1 MQLEKAK
8 ETKQDME
15 RCRLLAQRIAE
26 ELAPATAAVLNAETP
41 ALEKALH
48 RAGVD
53 ANPFTV
59 AARQADLLV
68 VEDPAWVEM
77 PAQLP
82 GQVLLVFTGSNV
94 AEGWAEELARRGYY
108 RDFRWRSRG
117 RAQQSALYCT
127 VQPATAEMIA
137 GYEKELDLLRD
148 RMVRAERTCNEEAAL
163 IERLRSDLS
172 LSRSHAKNLEKT
184 LNEVTS
190 STFWKLT
197 WPMRYVVSKSRQ
209 IWHTFPLFVLLGELR
224 RDGISGVREHARAR
238 REYAALFPG
247 NLLRADRF
255 APVELLV
262 RQANDQPAG
271 PKISIVVPLYN
282 TPLDFLDEMLDSVV
296 NQTYKNWE
304 LCCVDA
310 GKDEAVGQHVQA
322 RAKAD
327 ARIRYQKLEKNELIP
342 GNTNKGFEMA
352 TGEYIALLDHDDLL
366 HPCALWYAAR
376 AIAEQKADFVYTD
389 EATFEGKPEHVV
401 LYHFKP
407 DFMLDNLRSNN
418 YICHLTVFSRALM
431 ERAGG
436 GERMEYNG
444 SQDYELF
451 LRLTEQAEKIV
462 HIPHALYYWRSSPGS
477 TAADISAKTYCIDA
491 GIAALKAHYAR
502 CGIAVDDVAL
512 IPGTPG
518 YYKTDYTIEHP
529 GRVSILIPTC
539 DHIRDLELCVD
550 SIYARTT
557 YPDFELILIE
567 NNSKQPET
575 FRAYERMQKEHPDNL
590 KVVTWEGKGFNYSAL
605 NNFGEQYA
613 TGEYLLL
620 LNNDTEVIT
629 PNWLE
634 EMVMYAQQKR
644 VGCVGAKLLYPDDT
658 IQHAGIGFG
667 IGLVLAF
674 AIEGLDFFDFK
685 TRIAVV
691 ADELLLGTG
700 KVKGATTRGALIVD
714 ALEGHD
720 RSFPCRRLCADGT
733 AAVFAAPT
741 SIGNGGCTAEWT
753 GDRGLGGLSGHDAVT
768 RLLAQLHQRIADFGC
783 LALGLAVLDGPAL
796 IDGGVVHAQVDLG
809 KVRRVDVDSQVK
821 VVIQVVTRWVV
832 ALALA
837 VLGLAIDLGA
847 MLVDIHITAEYL

>member
-1 MQLEKAK
+1 MSMRADIEEILYTEEQLAEIVKNIGRRISADYK
-8 ETKQDME
+8 DKNLFMVSVLKGSLIFMADLMRAIDIPCSIDFLSVSSYGNGTSTSGAVRILKDLDSSME
-15 RCRLLAQRIAE
+15 G
-26 ELAPATAAVLNAETP
+26 
-41 ALEKALH
+41 K
-48 RAGVD
+48 
-53 ANPFTV
+53 
-59 AARQADLLV
+59 DLLV

-667 IGLVLAF
+667 IGGVAGHLHKYFPAASDGYMGRLNYVQDVYGDTAACLL
-674 AIEGLDFFDFK
+674 IRREIYDEMNGLDESYAVAFNDVDFCVRVREAGYTNVFTPFAQLYHYESK
-685 TRIAVV
+685 SR
-691 ADELLLGTG
+691 GTEDNPEKQKRFQG
-700 KVKGATTRGALIVD
+700 EVLRFQAR
-714 ALEGHD
+714 
-720 RSFPCRRLCADGT
+720 
-733 AAVFAAPT
+733 
-741 SIGNGGCTAEWT
+741 W
-753 GDRGLGGLSGHDAVT
+753 GD
-768 RLLAQLHQRIADFGC
+768 LLAAGDPCTNPNFDIQREDFT
-783 LALGLAVLDGPAL
+783 LKILPL
-796 IDGGVVHAQVDLG
+796 
-809 KVRRVDVDSQVK
+809 
-821 VVIQVVTRWVV
+821 
-832 ALALA
+832 
-837 VLGLAIDLGA
+837 
-847 MLVDIHITAEYL
+847 E

>member
-1 MQLEKAK
+1 MQLEKERK
-8 ETKQDME
+8 EKRERE
-15 RCRLLAQRIAE
+15 RCRALAQRIAE
-26 ELAPATAAVLNAETP
+26 EANPASAALLGEQMSLLT
-41 ALEKALH
+41 EALH
-48 RAGVD
+48 RAGVETEEWTEGSE
-53 ANPFTV
+53 AE
-59 AARQADLLV
+59 LLV
-68 VEDPAWVEM
+68 VADPAWETLPETL
-77 PAQLP
+77 PAR
-82 GQVLLVFTGSNV
+82 VLLVSDESTV
-94 AEGWAEELARRGYY
+94 MAGWAEQLAQRGYF
-108 RDFRWRSRG
+108 RDFGWRSKG
-117 RAQQSALYCT
+117 RAQQSALFCT
-127 VQPATAEMIA
+127 SQPTQLKMVR
-137 GYEKELDLLRD
+137 GYEMEMDILRD

-418 YICHLTVFSRALM
+418 YICHLTLFSRRLM
-431 ERAGG
+431 DAAGG
-436 GERMEYNG
+436 PERMEYNG

-451 LRLTEQAEKIV
+451 LRLTETARKIV

-477 TAADISAKTYCIDA
+477 TASDISAKTYCIDA

-502 CGIAVDDVAL
+502 CGVAVDDVSL

-518 YYKTDYTIEHP
+518 YYKTDYTIAHP

-539 DHIRDLELCVD
+539 DHIHDLETCVE

-557 YPDFELILIE
+557 YPDLEIILIE

-629 PNWLE
+629 TNWLE
-634 EMVMYAQQKR
+634 EMFM
-644 VGCVGAKLLYPDDT
+644 
-658 IQHAGIGFG
+658 
-667 IGLVLAF
+667 
-674 AIEGLDFFDFK
+674 
-685 TRIAVV
+685 
-691 ADELLLGTG
+691 
-700 KVKGATTRGALIVD
+700 
-714 ALEGHD
+714 
-720 RSFPCRRLCADGT
+720 
-733 AAVFAAPT
+733 
-741 SIGNGGCTAEWT
+741 
-753 GDRGLGGLSGHDAVT
+753 
-768 RLLAQLHQRIADFGC
+768 
-783 LALGLAVLDGPAL
+783 
-796 IDGGVVHAQVDLG
+796 
-809 KVRRVDVDSQVK
+809 
-821 VVIQVVTRWVV
+821 
-832 ALALA
+832 
-837 VLGLAIDLGA
+837 
-847 MLVDIHITAEYL
+847 